1 MLFPLSY
8 ELSLVG
14 VIYLRL
20 EKGCSAREAAGELR
34 TAPGTVAAS
43 CPCAL
48 RQSLA
53 AILGSVRG
61 ALPGRRRGR
70 VPLRDVV
77 LRSLQHPA
85 PSLSSLMLS
94 SAPASLLA
102 ATPGLVALLPS
113 TQGMG
118 TCQAPAAGCACSWSW
133 APALGKC
140 QSESQGHRSP
150 NQTALQSMA
159 CRFTSAQMETEL
171 SRSLSPRPARRQY
184 LN

>member
-53 AILGSVRG
+53 AILGSVHG